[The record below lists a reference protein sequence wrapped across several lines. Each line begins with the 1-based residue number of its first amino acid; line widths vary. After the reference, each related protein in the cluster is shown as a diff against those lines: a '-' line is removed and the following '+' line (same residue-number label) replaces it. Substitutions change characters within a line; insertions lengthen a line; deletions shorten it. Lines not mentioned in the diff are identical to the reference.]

1 MRRNTIQD
9 SVSITSL
16 SLPFPSILSLFPLSL
31 PPSPSLSPLS
41 SFLLPLPLPSL
52 SLSADSG
59 ASGRVRKQLDSL
71 AASSEYGSDD
81 DSTAPPTGARSRVT
95 RPLRRLYRRLQRCAT
110 CHPSCCYIVDPKGD

>member
-1 MRRNTIQD
+1 MCQSPPSSLSPSLPLSLPFSRPFPP
-9 SVSITSL
+9 SLSLSPSLFLSL
-16 SLPFPSILSLFPLSL
+16 SLPLSLSL
-31 PPSPSLSPLS
+31 
-41 SFLLPLPLPSL
+41 L

-95 RPLRRLYRRLQRCAT
+95 RPLRRLYRRLQRCAS
-110 CHPSCCYIVDPKGD
+110 CRPSCCYIVDPKGD